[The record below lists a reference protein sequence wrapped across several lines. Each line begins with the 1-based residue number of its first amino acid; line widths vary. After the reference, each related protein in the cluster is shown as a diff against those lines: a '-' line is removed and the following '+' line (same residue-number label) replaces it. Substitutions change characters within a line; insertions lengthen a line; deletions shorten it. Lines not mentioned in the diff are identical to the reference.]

1 MDGDRNEI
9 ELRKWFREVGHGL
22 VALTDEQKIL
32 FDNLSTEFADMPRT
46 RSQLEKK
53 PSDV

>member
-32 FDNLSTEFADMPRT
+32 FDNLSSEFADMPKT